1 LICETTP
8 GVKAYSGYI
17 NLPSTLTN
25 ENFTISTFY
34 WFFESRKS
42 PASAPF
48 SIYLAGGPGES
59 SMDGVTGDGG
69 PCNINADSN
78 STSLNPWSF
87 NNEVNMLY
95 IDQPVQTGF
104 SYDTLVNGT
113 FDLISGLVTPRN
125 FSPGFPVNET
135 TLWGTFPSQ
144 DLLKTTLGS
153 ERGASAL
160 WHFMQ
165 VWVVE
170 FVCLYISRVEGC

>member
-1 LICETTP
+1 
-8 GVKAYSGYI
+8 VKAYSGFI
-17 NLPSTLTN
+17 NLPPTLTG

-34 WFFESRKS
+34 WFFETRKN
-42 PASAPF
+42 PAKAPF
-48 SIYLAGGPGES
+48 AIYLSGGPGES

-69 PCNINADSN
+69 PCNINADSI

-87 NNEVNMLY
+87 NNEVNMIY

-113 FDLISGLVTPRN
+113 YDLIANVITPRE
-125 FSPGFPVNET
+125 FSPDVEVNET
-135 TLWGTFPSQ
+135 TIWGTFPSQ
-144 DLLKTTLGS
+144 DPTKTTLGS

-165 VWVVE
+165 V
-170 FVCLYISRVEGC
+170 FVAEYVFPLYTVSLY